1 MGYGAFLSIVCP
13 FLLVFISIFSM
24 QCNFSEAIKALGLK
38 SRNTLYRLEEKG
50 VLKPYLSTINGQKYL
65 EMGKVKGKT
74 LAQTI
79 RNNLTSNNWVEI
91 NDYDLHLYIKLASSN

>member
-1 MGYGAFLSIVCP
+1 MHCTFT
-13 FLLVFISIFSM
+13 
-24 QCNFSEAIKALGLK
+24 EATKCLGFK
-38 SRNTLYRLEEKG
+38 SRNSLYRLEEKG
-50 VLKPYLSTINGQKYL
+50 ILKPYLSTINGQKYL

-91 NDYDLHLYIKLASSN
+91 NDYDLHLYIKLACSN

>member
-1 MGYGAFLSIVCP
+1 
-13 FLLVFISIFSM
+13 M
-24 QCNFSEAIKALGLK
+24 QCNYSEAARCLGFA
-38 SRNTLYRLEEKG
+38 SRNSLYQLEQKG

-79 RNNLTSNNWVEI
+79 RNNLTSNNWVEV
-91 NDYDLHLYIKLASSN
+91 NDYDLNLYVKLTNSP

>member
-1 MGYGAFLSIVCP
+1 MYCLYG
-13 FLLVFISIFSM
+13 
-24 QCNFSEAIKALGLK
+24 EAARCLGFA
-38 SRNTLYRLEEKG
+38 SRNSLYRLEEKG

>member
-1 MGYGAFLSIVCP
+1 ML
-13 FLLVFISIFSM
+13 
-24 QCNFSEAIKALGLK
+24 CNYSEAARCLGFK
-38 SRNTLYRLEEKG
+38 SRNSLYQLEEKG

-79 RNNLTSNNWVEI
+79 KNNLTSNNWVEV
-91 NDYDLHLYIKLASSN
+91 NDYDLHLYVKLASSN